1 VKEEDTT
8 EVEGILHGS
17 EWSWLGN
24 VTDDSLLTVR
34 CGENSIVTQTLINKL
49 ATAWREPST
58 AQTHVKS

>member
-1 VKEEDTT
+1 MKEEDTIA
-8 EVEGILHGS
+8 VEEILHGS
-17 EWSWLGN
+17 TWSWIGN

-34 CGENSIVTQTLINKL
+34 CGGNSIVTQTLINKL